1 MNILITG
8 HKGFIGSNLT
18 KKLSCHNITGIDLK
32 DGNNIFDT
40 EYVNKLFEERNFDA
54 VIHLAAIAGVGYS
67 LEHSEE
73 VLNNNIITFDI
84 LTKTAIKHKVK
95 HFIYASSSSVYGDDG
110 TQKSP
115 YAVSKATNELQA
127 SMYSNLSDIKFTGL
141 RFFTVYGQNIR
152 KDLAISKF
160 ITAMQ
165 NDETLFV
172 YGNGTQKRDF
182 TYVDDIC
189 EAIKILIET
198 KKQWKNEIFDI
209 GYGNNIT
216 LNELIGTLKNI
227 IKPSFNKIRYLEEK
241 PYDVKETLAN
251 TDKFYKWF
259 GLKPKYD
266 IRKGL
271 THWLYGKDACSK

>member
-8 HKGFIGSNLT
+8 HKGFIGSNLI

-84 LTKTAIKHKVK
+84 LAKTAIKHKVK

-172 YGNGTQKRDF
+172 YGNGMQKRDF

-227 IKPSFNKIRYLEEK
+227 IKPSFDKIRYLEEK

-259 GLKPKYD
+259 GFKPRYD

-271 THWLYGKDACSK
+271 TQWLYGKDACSK